1 MAPAAGTPRE
11 RDAGDAGAI
20 VLGAI
25 VLGAIVLGAIVLG
38 AIVPVSVVPVT
49 IVPVSAAFTLAHG
62 GTIPDGGVVASLP
75 CR

>member
-11 RDAGDAGAI
+11 RDAGDAGA
-20 VLGAI
+20 V